1 VLILSGDHIYS
12 MDYDALITFH
22 IDKQAELTLA
32 SIRVPH
38 EEASRFGVVG
48 FGEDYRVSSFI
59 EKPKDP
65 PTNQVNMGVYIFN
78 TEALDRL
85 LWEDHHRS
93 GSSHDFGKDILPGM
107 IKEER
112 RVFAYPY
119 AGYWVDVGT
128 IRSYWQ
134 AHMDLLKV
142 PPPIDLNDRRW
153 VVHTRSEERPP
164 VRLAKGS
171 VVENSMLSDGV
182 VVEAGARII
191 NSVLS
196 PGVVVRSGATVS
208 ESVLLTDTIVGGGA
222 GLERVVTDKR
232 VRVGD
237 NARLGSR
244 APEAEI
250 TVVGKNSEVPPS
262 SVLEPGVTIGVDV
275 AASDYPGL
283 LVKSGDSVQTK
294 RQPYEI

>member
-1 VLILSGDHIYS
+1 VN
-12 MDYDALITFH
+12 
-22 IDKQAELTLA
+22 
-32 SIRVPH
+32 
-38 EEASRFGVVG
+38 
-48 FGEDYRVSSFI
+48 SFV

-65 PTNQVNMGVYIFN
+65 PTDQVNMGVYIFT

-93 GSSHDFGKDILPGM
+93 GSSHDFGRDILPGM
-107 IKEER
+107 IQEKR

-208 ESVLLTDTIVGGGA
+208 ESVLLTDTIVGSGG

-232 VRVGD
+232 VKVGE
-237 NARLGSR
+237 NARLGSH
-244 APEAEI
+244 AANAEI

-283 LVKSGDSVQTK
+283 LVKSGDSLQTK
-294 RQPYEI
+294 RKPYEI